1 MRGWVREQERDQDRE
16 GRMGE
21 GDMRRLRVLGA
32 APVFGALPEEGLRE
46 VLASLHE
53 ETYGHGA
60 VIFAEGDEGRDLY
73 LLQTGAVQVTV
84 RGGDP
89 ESPPVRVLEAPDW
102 FGELSLLT
110 YSPRSATVTALSD
123 VTVWRLPGEVFD
135 QLLERYHTLARAVI
149 QMLCARVW
157 EKDREFLGQSA
168 LALSYARLSR
178 ELEEKKRLLEEVS
191 RHKSAFLA
199 RMSHE
204 LRTPLNA
211 IIGFAEVLLDDK
223 LAPSDDD
230 RREFLG
236 HILASGRHLL
246 GLINEV
252 LDLSKIEAG
261 RMDLQRAR
269 VEVGALIEDV
279 GASVKALAGKKEIQL
294 SHAVAPGL
302 PAVWADEA
310 KIRQVLLNLVG
321 NALKF
326 TPPGGKVSIEAR
338 LAPAGGGN
346 AAPRGRGARIEIR
359 VADTGIGIPPE
370 EQDRIFQE
378 FQQVA
383 EVEGVAQGTGLGLAL
398 AKRLVELH
406 GGTIGVQ
413 STPGRGS
420 TFTFTLPV
428 REEPSAL

>member
-1 MRGWVREQERDQDRE
+1 
-16 GRMGE
+16 MGE
-21 GDMRRLRVLGA
+21 GDMKRLRVLGA

-46 VLASLHE
+46 VVAGLHE

-60 VIFAEGDEGRDLY
+60 VIFAEGDEGHDLY
-73 LLQTGAVQVTV
+73 LLQSGRVQITA
-84 RGGDP
+84 RGDDP
-89 ESPPVRVLEAPDW
+89 ESPPLRTLEAPDW

-110 YSPRSATVTALSD
+110 HSPRSATVTALSD
-123 VTVWRLPGEVFD
+123 VTVWRLPGKVFD
-135 QLLERYHTLARAVI
+135 QLLERHHELARAVI

-178 ELEEKKRLLEEVS
+178 ELEEKKGLLEEVS

-211 IIGFAEVLLDDK
+211 IIGFAEVLLDEE
-223 LAPSDDD
+223 LAPSEDDQ
-230 RREFLG
+230 REFLG

-261 RMDLQRAR
+261 KMDLRRSR
-269 VEVGALIEDV
+269 VEAGALIEEV
-279 GASVKALAGKKEIQL
+279 AASVKALAAEKQISL
-294 SHAVAPGL
+294 STAIAPAL
-302 PAVWADEA
+302 PPLWGDQA
-310 KIRQVLLNLVG
+310 KVRQVLLNLVG

-326 TPPGGKVSIEAR
+326 TPAGGTVGIGAR
-338 LAPAGGGN
+338 YVPAGGQDSSSDE
-346 AAPRGRGARIEIR
+346 RGGRMEIS

-370 EQDRIFQE
+370 EQERIFQE
-378 FQQVA
+378 FQQVPGA
-383 EVEGVAQGTGLGLAL
+383 EGKEQGTGLGLAL

-406 GGTIGVQ
+406 GGTIRVQ
-413 STPGRGS
+413 SAPGQGS
-420 TFTFTLPV
+420 TFTFTLPAGAPP
-428 REEPSAL
+428 RTQAPG